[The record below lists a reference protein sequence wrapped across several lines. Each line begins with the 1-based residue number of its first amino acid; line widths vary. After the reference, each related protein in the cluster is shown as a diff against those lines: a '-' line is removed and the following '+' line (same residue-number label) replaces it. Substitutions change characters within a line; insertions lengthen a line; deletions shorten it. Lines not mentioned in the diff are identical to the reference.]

1 MDFLIDSIAK
11 QNSSFD
17 LLQSEFD
24 HVRDEMAAINER
36 LNTLAESGKANMK
49 KPTGRR
55 RAPNE
60 VSVGLSSISV
70 TSSGVLRDFGCAHK

>member
-49 KPTGRR
+49 KPAGRR
-55 RAPNE
+55 RAPNK
-60 VSVGLSSISV
+60 VSVSLSFISV